1 MTAKELVELG
11 KACGLET
18 VGEAVDM
25 VELHYG
31 AFFEIEHLEEQE
43 HALFVDLAIHN
54 LEPHTKLCDVDL

>member
-11 KACGLET
+11 RACGLET

-25 VELHYG
+25 VELH
-31 AFFEIEHLEEQE
+31 FFEIEHLEEQE